1 VYKMKCKTSNVLIA
15 FGFVFIQ
22 TLLSC
27 SHNNSSNTPAWEWDD
42 PAGNAS
48 GPDSAILAQ
57 GWKLQTGFGD
67 LPTYIK
73 VYKSASIL
81 LNKNAIAYIAV
92 ADMNK
97 QATFNV
103 LGQAT
108 GYKTPTEFYNAG
120 NAPIIIN
127 GGYFWDGSSLSM
139 LCRDSKVIC
148 PNNQIEYRS
157 NATVLYYPT
166 RGAFGLMA
174 DGTYKVNWIY
184 TNNDVTYSYPAPA
197 INKSGTTPLAMP
209 SASFPSG
216 STVWKAKTAIGAGP
230 VLIKEGKAIN
240 SFSEELFDAESGI
253 QPEINAPRTS
263 IGITKNGYMIF
274 FVCEGRNMTPGVPGF
289 TLAEETK
296 ILQSIGCVE
305 ALNLDG
311 GGSSC
316 MLVNGQQTI
325 KPSDGTQRKVVTA
338 VSFK

>member
-1 VYKMKCKTSNVLIA
+1 MCKIKYKTSNLLIV

-22 TLLSC
+22 TLSSC
-27 SHNNSSNTPAWEWDD
+27 SHHDNNSPAWEWDD
-42 PAGNAS
+42 PIS
-48 GPDSAILAQ
+48 DSASTDSTILAQ
-57 GWKLQTGFGD
+57 GWKLQTGFGN
-67 LPTYIK
+67 LPSYIK
-73 VYKSASIL
+73 VYKSSATL
-81 LNKNAIAYIAV
+81 LNKSAIAYIAV
-92 ADMNK
+92 ADMNNS
-97 QATFNV
+97 ATFNV
-103 LGQAT
+103 LGEVSGT
-108 GYKTPTEFYNAG
+108 KTPTEFYNAD

-184 TNNDVTYSYPAPA
+184 TNNNVTYSYPAPA
-197 INKSGTTPLAMP
+197 ENKSGTTPLAMP
-209 SASFPSG
+209 SASFPAG
-216 STVWKAKTAIGAGP
+216 GTLWKAKAAIGAGP

-240 SFSEELFDAESGI
+240 SFSEELFDDESGV

-263 IGITKNGYMIF
+263 IGITKKGFMIF
-274 FVCEGRNMTPGVPGF
+274 FVCEGRNMTPGVAGF

-316 MLVNGQQTI
+316 MLINGKETI

>member
-1 VYKMKCKTSNVLIA
+1 MYKIKYKTSNLLIA
-15 FGFVFIQ
+15 FGIVFIQ

-27 SHNNSSNTPAWEWDD
+27 SHNNNTTPAWEWND
-42 PAGNAS
+42 PVS
-48 GPDSAILAQ
+48 VTTSPDSAIQAQ
-57 GWKLQTGFGD
+57 GWNLQTGFGD
-67 LPTYIK
+67 LPSYIK
-73 VYKSASIL
+73 VYKSAATL
-81 LNKNAIAYIAV
+81 LNKSSIAYIAV

-103 LGQAT
+103 LGMAS
-108 GYKTPTEFYNAG
+108 GVKTPTEFYNADK
-120 NAPIIIN
+120 APIIIN
-127 GGYFWDGSSLSM
+127 GGYFWEGSSLSM
-139 LCRDSKVIC
+139 LCRDSKEIC

-197 INKSGTTPLAMP
+197 ENKSGTTPMSMP
-209 SASFPSG
+209 SASFPEG
-216 STVWKAKTAIGAGP
+216 ATLWKAKTAIGAGP
-230 VLIKEGKAIN
+230 VLIKNGKAVN
-240 SFSEELFDAESGI
+240 TFSEELFDDDSGI
-253 QPEINAPRTS
+253 QPEINAPRTA
-263 IGITKNGYMIF
+263 IGITKNGYLIF
-274 FVCEGRNMTPGVPGF
+274 FVCEGRNMTPGVAGYS
-289 TLAEETK
+289 LAEETK

-316 MLVNGQQTI
+316 MLINGQETI

>member
-1 VYKMKCKTSNVLIA
+1 MSKIKNSISNILIT
-15 FGFVFIQ
+15 FGLVFFQ
-22 TLLSC
+22 TLFASC
-27 SHNNSSNTPAWEWDD
+27 SKNSNTTPAWNWDD
-42 PAGNAS
+42 PVS
-48 GPDSAILAQ
+48 STSSPDSAILAQ
-57 GWKLQTGFGD
+57 GWKQQTGFGNF
-67 LPTYIK
+67 PSYIK
-73 VYKSASIL
+73 VYKSPATL
-81 LNKNAIAYIAV
+81 LNKSAIAYIAV

-97 QATFNV
+97 QAIFNV
-103 LGQAT
+103 LGEAS
-108 GYKTPTEFYNAG
+108 GYKTPSEFYNAD
-120 NAPIIIN
+120 NAPVIIN

-184 TNNDVTYSYPAPA
+184 TNNNVTYSYPAPA
-197 INKSGTTPLAMP
+197 NNKSGTTPLDMP
-209 SASFPSG
+209 SASFPVG
-216 STVWKAKTAIGAGP
+216 ATLWKAKTAIGAGP
-230 VLIKEGKAIN
+230 VLIKDGKGIN
-240 SFSEELFDAESGI
+240 SFTEELFDDESGV

-274 FVCEGRNMTPGVPGF
+274 FVCEGRNMTPGVAGF

-296 ILQSIGCVE
+296 ILLNVGCVE

-316 MLVNGQQTI
+316 MLINGKETI